1 MIKRENDSQNTEFP
15 HYSIAEIMALLE
27 KEESKVRNL
36 LQKAGIE
43 TDVSKKDPHERIQYE
58 DFCKLWASLVNRRE
72 GRLLSTML
80 LEGPGNWWTNLLG
93 KRN

>member
-1 MIKRENDSQNTEFP
+1 MIERENDSQNSEFP
-15 HYSIAEIMALLE
+15 QYSIAEIMAVLE

-36 LQKAGIE
+36 LKKDGIE
-43 TDVSKKDPHERIQYE
+43 IDASKNNPNERIQYE
-58 DFCKLWASLVNRRE
+58 DFCKLWVSLVNQRE

-80 LEGPGNWWTNLLG
+80 VGGTGNWWTNLFG